1 MIEIL
6 EQRDVLMQLLAFVFV
21 VIGTFTLYVVWKGYG
36 TKTKI
41 TLMGVVKKLLIAVAA
56 WVALLIEFQA
66 LTWWDWNTV
75 SHIVVI
81 IVAFKQGLIAE
92 YVGGALIQQSIEKTI
107 NKRKVVEAP
116 KAEEA
121 KKDVADP
128 KSPVLPE
135 TEKTDGA
142 SDKK

>member
-56 WVALLIEFQA
+56 WVALLIEFQM

-121 KKDVADP
+121 KKDDT